1 MTVEELAQIAAQAT
15 KNAYAP
21 YSGVTVGA
29 ALISED
35 QVFTG
40 ANVENGSYG
49 LTICAERAALFAA
62 INQGHRKFT
71 QLAVASNQPR
81 PLQPCGACLQVLS
94 EFCDDLYPAKTAH
107 FGCTLL
113 RVEAIKRLP
122 KPWFSHIPN
131 KDNRWGEGRVDED
144 INFWHK
150 WKDAGNTL
158 FMANHVPIGHLQQVA
173 TWPDEAFLP
182 FHQYVTDFQ
191 KNGPPAEAR
200 R

>member
-94 EFCDDLYPAKTAH
+94 EFCDDLEIILVDSESKI
-107 FGCTLL
+107 TLTSL
-113 RVEAIKRLP
+113 KDIFPRPFRL
-122 KPWFSHIPN
+122 
-131 KDNRWGEGRVDED
+131 DR
-144 INFWHK
+144 
-150 WKDAGNTL
+150 
-158 FMANHVPIGHLQQVA
+158 
-173 TWPDEAFLP
+173 
-182 FHQYVTDFQ
+182 
-191 KNGPPAEAR
+191 
-200 R
+200 